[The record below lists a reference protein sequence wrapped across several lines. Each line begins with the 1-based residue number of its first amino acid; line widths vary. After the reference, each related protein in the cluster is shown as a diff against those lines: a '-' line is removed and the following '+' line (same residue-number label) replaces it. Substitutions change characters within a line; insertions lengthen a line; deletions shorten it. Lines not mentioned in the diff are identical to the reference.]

1 MNRKSDINTPDIE
14 RRGRIGL
21 DEAIFCEFKTSEQIQ
36 KILEKANSEGRTQFL
51 TRLGKKKFA
60 RLDPAVKSI
69 MDYDSESRTGI
80 LGKVVRQS
88 EYSNVA
94 TVTAGTSDIAV
105 AREVSRTLAYH
116 GLSCDEYFDV
126 GVAGLWR
133 VLNIRQKLAEKQVV
147 IVVAGMDAALPSVV
161 AGLISSV
168 VIAVPTSVGYGV
180 ADEGKTALN
189 AILAS
194 CAPGLVTV
202 NIDNGYGA
210 ACAAIRILNQAEDN

>member
-1 MNRKSDINTPDIE
+1 MNSKSDINTPDIE

-21 DEAIFCEFKTSEQIQ
+21 DEAIFCEFKTSDQIQ
-36 KILEKANSEGRTQFL
+36 NILQTANSEGRSQFL

-60 RLDPAVKSI
+60 RLETAVQSI
-69 MDYDSESRTGI
+69 VDYDSVSRTGI
-80 LGKVVRQS
+80 LGNVVRQS
-88 EYSNVA
+88 ENSNVA

-105 AREVSRTLAYH
+105 AREASRTLAYH

-133 VLNIRQKLAEKQVV
+133 ILNIQQKLAEKQVV

-180 ADEGKTALN
+180 AEEGKTALN